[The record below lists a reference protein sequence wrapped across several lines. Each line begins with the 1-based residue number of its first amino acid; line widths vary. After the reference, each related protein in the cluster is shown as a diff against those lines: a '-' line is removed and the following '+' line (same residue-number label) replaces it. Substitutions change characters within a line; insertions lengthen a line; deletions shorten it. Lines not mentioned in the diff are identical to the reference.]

1 MGKAVMMQA
10 LLQAG
15 GRGVGRRIPIKLQ
28 GGGAATRRGRARG
41 AADEPISCTVGNPLA
56 RIGTAPLVEGN
67 GGGGGGGSD
76 VEQRKQPTRP
86 PSDNVNHEA
95 TRGKNWRVRGHP
107 IPEDPHESD
116 TYMSRYRAGQART
129 ALGHRAPRAEREA
142 RSGPCASV
150 SGPGPAPSSAPSS
163 APSTMVRNSRIE
175 TPRRRGPGGAGGRKP
190 ARRPQTGGQET
201 GGQGYF
207 TLAGQG
213 IGRLSPGGRGA
224 FSHSSVNRSWTGGQ
238 SYLRPSRRPLS
249 IAAPRRAGARRARSR
264 ESARPMSGIISFPER
279 RRRRSRSGPDI
290 LRRAPG
296 RACAMVAPRLERPHP

>member
-1 MGKAVMMQA
+1 MPDRREPRSGIARH
-10 LLQAG
+10 
-15 GRGVGRRIPIKLQ
+15 GRNARRDPAHAHRCPVRGRR
-28 GGGAATRRGRARG
+28 R
-41 AADEPISCTVGNPLA
+41 
-56 RIGTAPLVEGN
+56 
-67 GGGGGGGSD
+67 
-76 VEQRKQPTRP
+76 
-86 PSDNVNHEA
+86 
-95 TRGKNWRVRGHP
+95 
-107 IPEDPHESD
+107 
-116 TYMSRYRAGQART
+116 
-129 ALGHRAPRAEREA
+129 
-142 RSGPCASV
+142 
-150 SGPGPAPSSAPSS
+150 
-163 APSTMVRNSRIE
+163 
-175 TPRRRGPGGAGGRKP
+175 PRRRPRRPPPWCGTRGLKHRAAAARAGPAAENPPAVLKPAGRKP
-190 ARRPQTGGQET
+190 AGRA
-201 GGQGYF
+201 GYF

>member
-1 MGKAVMMQA
+1 MNATPTISRPRLVFREPHANSMNMRSHRPG
-10 LLQAG
+10 L
-15 GRGVGRRIPIKLQ
+15 RR
-28 GGGAATRRGRARG
+28 
-41 AADEPISCTVGNPLA
+41 
-56 RIGTAPLVEGN
+56 APL
-67 GGGGGGGSD
+67 
-76 VEQRKQPTRP
+76 
-86 PSDNVNHEA
+86 
-95 TRGKNWRVRGHP
+95 
-107 IPEDPHESD
+107 
-116 TYMSRYRAGQART
+116 YRAIRPGQART

-150 SGPGPAPSSAPSS
+150 SGPGPAPSP

-190 ARRPQTGGQET
+190 ARRPQTGGQDH
-201 GGQGYF
+201 F

-290 LRRAPG
+290 LRRAPD
-296 RACAMVAPRLERPHP
+296 RASAMVAPRLERPHP

>member
-1 MGKAVMMQA
+1 MEEHGARRTSQYHVRWGIHSPA
-10 LLQAG
+10 SAPLLWW
-15 GRGVGRRIPIKLQ
+15 RVT
-28 GGGAATRRGRARG
+28 GGGA
-41 AADEPISCTVGNPLA
+41 
-56 RIGTAPLVEGN
+56 
-67 GGGGGGGSD
+67 D

-190 ARRPQTGGQET
+190 ARRPQTGGQDH
-201 GGQGYF
+201 F

-213 IGRLSPGGRGA
+213 IGRLSPLSPLPSPLPAGEGPGVRG
-224 FSHSSVNRSWTGGQ
+224 
-238 SYLRPSRRPLS
+238 
-249 IAAPRRAGARRARSR
+249 
-264 ESARPMSGIISFPER
+264 
-279 RRRRSRSGPDI
+279 
-290 LRRAPG
+290 
-296 RACAMVAPRLERPHP
+296 

>member
-1 MGKAVMMQA
+1 MNPMNPMNMRAHRPG
-10 LLQAG
+10 L
-15 GRGVGRRIPIKLQ
+15 RR
-28 GGGAATRRGRARG
+28 
-41 AADEPISCTVGNPLA
+41 
-56 RIGTAPLVEGN
+56 APL
-67 GGGGGGGSD
+67 
-76 VEQRKQPTRP
+76 RRALRP
-86 PSDNVNHEA
+86 
-95 TRGKNWRVRGHP
+95 
-107 IPEDPHESD
+107 
-116 TYMSRYRAGQART
+116 GQARS
-129 ALGHRAPRAEREA
+129 ALGHRAPRTEREA

-150 SGPGPAPSSAPSS
+150 SGPGPAPSP
-163 APSTMVRNSRIE
+163 APSTMVRSSRAE

-201 GGQGYF
+201 GRQGHF

-224 FSHSSVNRSWTGGQ
+224 FSHSSVKWSWTGGQ

-290 LRRAPG
+290 LRRAPN
-296 RACAMVAPRLERPHP
+296 RASAMVAPRLERPHP